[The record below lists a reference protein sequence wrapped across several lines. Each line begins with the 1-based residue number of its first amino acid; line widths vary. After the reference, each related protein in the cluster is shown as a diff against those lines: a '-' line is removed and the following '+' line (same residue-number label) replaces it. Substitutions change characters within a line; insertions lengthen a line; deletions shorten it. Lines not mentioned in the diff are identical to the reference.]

1 MENIEEKERLPVS
14 VLYVEDEPVIRQVMV
29 RMLNR
34 KVSTVYQAEN
44 GREGLDFFKQYG
56 PDIVISDI
64 RMPVMD
70 GIEMS
75 KEIKSLNRNSRIILT
90 TAHADEGYLLN
101 SIEAGID
108 RYILKPVD
116 MNVLFTA
123 LEKLA
128 ETIML
133 ERKIQEQNREK
144 DELIVK
150 LQDALDNVK
159 KLSGMLPICSNCKKI
174 RDDKGYWR
182 KIETY
187 IAEHSDASFTHSIC
201 DECVKKLYPEQ
212 AEKILGKKDGLKK

>member
-1 MENIEEKERLPVS
+1 MLPVS
-14 VLYVEDEPVIRQVMV
+14 VLYVEDEPVIRQIMV

-34 KVSTVYQAEN
+34 RVSTVYQAEN
-44 GREGLDFFKQYG
+44 GREGLDLFKQYG

-70 GIEMS
+70 GIQMS
-75 KEIKSLNRNSRIILT
+75 REIKLLDRNSRIILT

-108 RYILKPVD
+108 KYILKPVD
-116 MNVLFTA
+116 VNVLFTA
-123 LEKLA
+123 LEKLT

-150 LQDALDNVK
+150 LQDALDTVK

-174 RDDKGYWR
+174 RDDKGYWST
-182 KIETY
+182 IETY
-187 IAEHSDASFTHSIC
+187 IAEHSDAVFTHSIC
-201 DECVKKLYPEQ
+201 DECVKKLYPEH